1 MMIEKMLKVL
11 LLCGSALV
19 TASDAFAQP
28 ASFALTVLDGR
39 TAAATGPDGRN
50 ISELSGLAWDA
61 DDKLLYAVSDDGVLH
76 HFRVEIEDGRIA
88 GMEPVFSVRLA
99 TGTTPAFV
107 NAEGLAVVNGDNG
120 TPSDGE
126 LLIAFEDGPAI
137 HRFKPDGTAIAAVPL
152 PDALSDAARYNEPN
166 SRLEAVAATQDRG
179 IVTAPEE
186 AMQGQPGDAH
196 TIYGLDGGRW
206 TFATFQPKRSNLKAI
221 ETMPGGQ
228 LLVLERT
235 RESKGGPTAGRL
247 RIVDPEGC
255 TGEACTAIDLD
266 AGSNTLL
273 NDNFEGLARISDT
286 LYLAVTD
293 KTKKETPATQFVL
306 FSLTGPQ

>member
-1 MMIEKMLKVL
+1 MIQKILNAL
-11 LLCGSALV
+11 LLCGSVLMP
-19 TASDAFAQP
+19 ASIAFAQP
-28 ASFALTVLDGR
+28 ASFALAVLDGW
-39 TAAATGPDGRN
+39 AVAATGPDGRT

-76 HFRVEIEDGRIA
+76 HFRLQIEGDKIT

-99 TGTTPAFV
+99 TGTTPALV
-107 NAEGLAVVNGDNG
+107 NAEGLAVINGDNG

-152 PDALSDAARYNEPN
+152 PEALSDAAQYNEPN
-166 SRLEAVAATQDRG
+166 SRLEAVAVLQDGG

-186 AMQGQPGDAH
+186 AMQGQPGDSH

-206 TFATFQPKRSNLKAI
+206 MFATFQPKRSNLKAI
-221 ETMPGGQ
+221 ETMPGGE

-235 RESKGGPTAGRL
+235 RETKGGPSVGRL
-247 RIVDPEGC
+247 RVVDRKGC
-255 TGEACTAIDLD
+255 ADEACTAIDLS
-266 AGSNTLL
+266 AGSSTLL
-273 NDNFEGLARISDT
+273 NDNFEGLARLSDT
-286 LYLAVTD
+286 LYLSVTD
-293 KTKKETPATQFVL
+293 KTKKETPATQVVL
-306 FSLTGPQ
+306 FSLTRP